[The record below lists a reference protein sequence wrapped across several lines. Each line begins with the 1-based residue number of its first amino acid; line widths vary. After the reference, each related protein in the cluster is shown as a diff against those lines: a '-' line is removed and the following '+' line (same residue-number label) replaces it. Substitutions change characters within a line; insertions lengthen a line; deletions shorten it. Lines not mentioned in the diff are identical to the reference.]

1 MVLCKRDKGCCKR
14 GDDTMKQ
21 RDKFYKKQFGWVVGA
36 SHHAGVGVKIC
47 SVFGACTQT
56 TDALQIHDVLETAI
70 K

>member
-1 MVLCKRDKGCCKR
+1 
-14 GDDTMKQ
+14 MKQ